1 MRSFGVVLGGGG
13 VLCAAELGVLRAL
26 AEWGV
31 VPEVVVG
38 TSGGGI
44 IAGALAAGVPLEG
57 LIVFLRGVCLF
68 PERYALREVEDLWA
82 DIMLRP
88 EAAPGVLTLRP
99 MLEELGRHARSA
111 TVAGWKPDYGVVA
124 TDVAARRPLRIGR
137 DARSLVGVPEFTTD
151 ALQATSAFPGLFQG
165 LRIGDAWLVDGG
177 LLDNVPVDYAR
188 SLGATSIL
196 AVDLGGA
203 ALNVPPTMSNLGA
216 LWRCVDVAVA
226 KAQRPEG
233 TPAPLRLRPSLP
245 AGAWLLSFGLFDQLL
260 AAGYQAAEG
269 ARAEIEA
276 LAAG

>member
-1 MRSFGVVLGGGG
+1 MSSFGVVLGGGG

-44 IAGALAAGVPLEG
+44 IAGALAAGMPLEG
-57 LIVFLRGVCLF
+57 IIVFLRGVCLF
-68 PERYALREVEDLWA
+68 PERYLLHEAEDLWA

-88 EAAPGVLTLRP
+88 EEAPGVLTLRP
-99 MLEELGRHARSA
+99 MLQELDKHCA
-111 TVAGWKPDYGVVA
+111 THEVMWWKPGYGVVA
-124 TDVAARRPLRIGR
+124 SDVAARRPLRIGR
-137 DARSLVGVPEFTTD
+137 DLSMRTSD

-165 LRIGDAWLVDGG
+165 VRIGDSWLVDGG
-177 LLDNVPVDYAR
+177 LLNNVPADYAR
-188 SLGATSIL
+188 DLGATSIL

-203 ALNVPPTMSNLGA
+203 ALAIPPTMSLFGA

-226 KAQRPEG
+226 AAQRPEG

-245 AGAWLLSFGLFDQLL
+245 AGAWLLSFGLFDSLL
-260 AAGYQAAEG
+260 QAGYQAAVG
-269 ARAEIEA
+269 MRTEIEA
-276 LAAG
+276 LAGG